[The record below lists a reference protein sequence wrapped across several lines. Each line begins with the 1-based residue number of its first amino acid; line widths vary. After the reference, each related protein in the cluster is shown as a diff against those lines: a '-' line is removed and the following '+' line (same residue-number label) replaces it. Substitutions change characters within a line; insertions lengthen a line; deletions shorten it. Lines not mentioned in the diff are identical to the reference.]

1 MPTADRQQSNRQWSD
16 RIIRRTDP
24 TFRHRWEVWVNKL
37 SAMLNKQTVWID
49 VGCGSNAMVE
59 EYGHRAA
66 SAIGTDVVP
75 PERPSSAPF
84 LLMRPD
90 TLPFPDAS
98 ADLITL
104 RFVAEHLPDV
114 PRTFSEIARVLRPG
128 GRVMVLTTNTHS
140 PFIILP
146 RLLPFRLKNAILSR
160 LFRVRDVDVMPTFH
174 RLNTPHAMRTVHPD
188 LELLELEFLQDAN
201 YTRRWIFLLFYAWHL
216 ATRPRPFR
224 RFRTNLLGVWGK
236 PH

>member
-1 MPTADRQQSNRQWSD
+1 M
-16 RIIRRTDP
+16 
-24 TFRHRWEVWVNKL
+24 NKL

-114 PRTFSEIARVLRPG
+114 PRTFGEIARVLRPG